1 MPELFARLKPVKA
14 PLMMAALYAAV
25 PACLH
30 AEQDRTTITAVL
42 HLLSTYHA
50 AVLSLLLVLFI
61 IAVLLLLLHRK
72 NIMIDY
78 DNITGLP
85 AYSHFE
91 HDVKKALKSDKN
103 GKYLILSL
111 NADNFRMINDTY
123 GILLGNEILRRIG
136 TSFAR
141 QCGKNEFVCRFYADN
156 FVFLIKHSGFFWD
169 IEERVYTMTNVD
181 SLLKDILPP
190 KYSFTFSSS
199 VYYIDNPCDSIETMI
214 DKANLAQKLC
224 KNRFA
229 THRVIEYTPQMKASH
244 EWNREITLSMEEAFD
259 NSEFE
264 VFYQPKYSF
273 QDESIIG
280 AEALIRWNNPRKG
293 FLTPGRF
300 VPLFE
305 DNGFIEKIDKFVL
318 EKVCAFLEEWNSMS
332 HCEGWQ
338 PLTISF
344 NLSRSHLYNR
354 NLISELKKIAAPYN
368 IGPNKIEVELTERIM
383 FDNHKRLITVMNEIK
398 KAGFSVSVDD
408 FGSGYSSLNMLKNMP
423 ADVIKLDKEF
433 LCAPEE
439 TEADGSKEKI
449 IITSVIEMAKKLHI
463 TTVAEGVETKDQ
475 CEMLKTLGC
484 DIAQGFYY
492 ARPMQEKG
500 FMELLG
506 ISGSKIV

>member
-1 MPELFARLKPVKA
+1 MHIFFARLNVKA
-14 PLMMAALYAAV
+14 PLMTTALLAAV
-25 PACLH
+25 PAFSC
-30 AEQDRTTITAVL
+30 AETARTSITSVFN
-42 HLLSTYHA
+42 LLNEYHA
-50 AVLSLLLVLFI
+50 AVISLLLIFLVI
-61 IAVLLLLLHRK
+61 VLLLLLHKK
-72 NIMIDY
+72 NVMIEY

-91 HDVKKALKSDKN
+91 HDVQKALKSDRN
-103 GKYLILSL
+103 GKHLILSL

-123 GILLGNEILRRIG
+123 GILLGNEILRRLG
-136 TSFAR
+136 TFFKR

-156 FVFLIKHSGFFWD
+156 FVFFLKSSGLFWD

-181 SLLKDILPP
+181 SILKDVLPP
-190 KYSFTFSSS
+190 KYSFTFCSS
-199 VYYIDNPCDSIETMI
+199 VYYIENPGDTIETMI

-264 VFYQPKYSF
+264 VFYQPKYRF
-273 QDESIIG
+273 EDESIIG
-280 AEALIRWNNPRKG
+280 AEALIRWNNPQKG
-293 FLTPGRF
+293 FLMPGRF

-318 EKVCAFLEEWNSMS
+318 EKVCVFLEDWNKLS
-332 HCEGWQ
+332 HAEGWQ

-344 NLSRSHLYNR
+344 NLSRYHLYNR
-354 NLISELKKIAAPYN
+354 NVISELKKIAAPYD
-368 IGPNKIEVELTERIM
+368 IAPNKIEVELTERIL
-383 FDNHKRLITVMNEIK
+383 FDNHKRFITVMNEIK

-408 FGSGYSSLNMLKNMP
+408 FGSGYSSLNMLKDMP
-423 ADVIKLDKEF
+423 ADVIKLDKDF
-433 LCAPEE
+433 LSAPEE
-439 TEADGSKEKI
+439 AGTDSAKEKI

-463 TTVAEGVETKDQ
+463 TTVAEGVETKAQ

-492 ARPMQEKG
+492 ARPMQEKR